1 MESNERKSVMEAI
14 ANAESRLAELDI
26 KKNKVT
32 EELANLRH
40 RLACLSEN
48 GVIKE
53 PAQPF
58 GPRVTKES
66 PSEDKIRLFRRY

>member
-1 MESNERKSVMEAI
+1 MESSERKSIMEAI
-14 ANAESRLAELDI
+14 ARAESRLAELDI

-40 RLACLSEN
+40 RLACLPEN

-53 PAQPF
+53 PVQPF
-58 GPRVTKES
+58 CPCVTKES
-66 PSEDKIRLFRRY
+66 PSEDKI

>member
-1 MESNERKSVMEAI
+1 MELSERKFIIEAI
-14 ANAESRLAELDI
+14 AKAESRLAELDI
-26 KKNKVT
+26 KKTKVA

-40 RLACLSEN
+40 RLACLPEN

-58 GPRVTKES
+58 CPCVTKES
-66 PSEDKIRLFRRY
+66 PSEDKIRLFRTY